1 MLPNS
6 LNIVR
11 SFAGCT
17 LSRIEVVE
25 EDLTLSVAVTIS
37 NKGKQQLQ
45 DQEDFKSRAET
56 SCKSWIFLSLY
67 NINNLVNVFW
77 F

>member
-37 NKGKQQLQ
+37 NVRGRFQIPREKVVQKL
-45 DQEDFKSRAET
+45 DFFK
-56 SCKSWIFLSLY
+56 F
-67 NINNLVNVFW
+67 V
-77 F
+77 

>member
-37 NKGKQQLQ
+37 NVRGRFQIPREKVVAKVG
-45 DQEDFKSRAET
+45 F
-56 SCKSWIFLSLY
+56 F
-67 NINNLVNVFW
+67 
-77 F
+77 